1 MAVRYSEQDIK
12 TDIGNMSQKRRI
24 GMLRWLNK
32 NISNKDLIE
41 HSSAYDSV
49 ELFNRTTLERTSR
62 AKD

>member
-12 TDIGNMSQKRRI
+12 TDIGNMSQKHRI
-24 GMLRWLNK
+24 GVLHWLNK

-41 HSSAYDSV
+41 HYSTNDSA
-49 ELFNRTTLERTSR
+49 ELFNKMTVEGTSR